1 MNELRRIIKHHAE
14 RYPEMQPCDAVKLIF
29 QNEFGGG
36 HLITDREH
44 SLTYLACE
52 YGSIP
57 QEKNMPLYEDI
68 GNGIVR
74 VNIASIDAHNLSIR
88 ELNEMFVLSSGTITG
103 SKGSFIQKLRVLEE
117 ETGRGIFRFSLNDLE
132 QYMDEYISSGIKPV
146 SHSDEYKKAYNP
158 SYRVVLKSLLQD
170 PQMVQKY
177 FQTQ

>member
-1 MNELRRIIKHHAE
+1 
-14 RYPEMQPCDAVKLIF
+14 MQPCDAVKLIF

-117 ETGRGIFRFSLNDLE
+117 ETGRGIFRFSLPGDPKE
-132 QYMDEYISSGIKPV
+132 FS
-146 SHSDEYKKAYNP
+146 A
-158 SYRVVLKSLLQD
+158 RVKRGYYLL
-170 PQMVQKY
+170 PFRLSIYTSCQKLRPL
-177 FQTQ
+177 